1 MFKVKRSPG
10 YDSRN
15 SIFDKCKLCG
25 WLFTYFIS
33 ITLLCLPPISSPHQQ
48 GTEQLCAKWQACL
61 SEEDLSPFPI
71 KWELGHRETP
81 TMIYI
86 YSSSKMSKL
95 SNNITPIFIIFS
107 PSNVWLYK
115 LHFIQVIKCGCQQ
128 RIYPKFIILLQCTIF
143 FSFQDN

>member
-1 MFKVKRSPG
+1 MDGFLHILFLSPSFA
-10 YDSRN
+10 YP
-15 SIFDKCKLCG
+15 
-25 WLFTYFIS
+25 LF
-33 ITLLCLPPISSPHQQ
+33 LPPHQQ
-48 GTEQLCAKWQACL
+48 GTVQLCAKWQACL

-128 RIYPKFIILLQCTIF
+128 RIYPKLIILQQCTIF